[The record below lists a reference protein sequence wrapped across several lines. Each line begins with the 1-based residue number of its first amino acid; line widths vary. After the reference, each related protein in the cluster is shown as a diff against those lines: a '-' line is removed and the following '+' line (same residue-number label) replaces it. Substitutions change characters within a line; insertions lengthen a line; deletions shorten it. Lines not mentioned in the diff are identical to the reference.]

1 MERGALVSRIGMQ
14 FDQPLSHREVQL
26 LLHTLSSD
34 PHRRS
39 DLGRSLRFSG
49 QGDGTQYLPTRT
61 RQTERLNQPVA
72 LFQ

>member
-1 MERGALVSRIGMQ
+1 MTRIGMQ
-14 FDQPLSHREVQL
+14 FDQSFSHREIQL

-34 PHRRS
+34 SHRRS
-39 DLGRSLRFSG
+39 DLGSGLWFSG

-61 RQTERLNQPVA
+61 RQSERLNQPVS